1 MIVLLLRVPMKRGHV
16 PPPGPRHVVHEA
28 FHADALAEP
37 PQRRRH
43 RRCRRR
49 GRRRAGNAGRRR
61 PRHRRAL
68 RGQVRR
74 RLSRHHARAAFGKY
88 RRIVGRRRAV
98 RDRGEIL
105 DGHGAEERLRGADGP
120 RGVFRNE
127 ADLVVRVVLMMHL
140 PLVGR
145 DRRHGLRARVRAS
158 RRVGPGHVDAEA
170 LVLGG
175 LDSGVVLIR
184 IHRGMMLMLQH
195 LLPGIGMRR
204 LLRQLL
210 QHLLPLL
217 LTLLLLLLVSR
228 REEMTEVLSRFDGYH
243 LRLLRV
249 GYVDVDAV
257 RSGHH
262 LASIPSFEIFRAVR
276 IINETASD
284 PGFSVP
290 SE

>member
-1 MIVLLLRVPMKRGHV
+1 M
-16 PPPGPRHVVHEA
+16 
-28 FHADALAEP
+28 
-37 PQRRRH
+37 
-43 RRCRRR
+43 
-49 GRRRAGNAGRRR
+49 
-61 PRHRRAL
+61 
-68 RGQVRR
+68 
-74 RLSRHHARAAFGKY
+74 
-88 RRIVGRRRAV
+88 
-98 RDRGEIL
+98 
-105 DGHGAEERLRGADGP
+105 
-120 RGVFRNE
+120 
-127 ADLVVRVVLMMHL
+127 
-140 PLVGR
+140 
-145 DRRHGLRARVRAS
+145 
-158 RRVGPGHVDAEA
+158 
-170 LVLGG
+170 
-175 LDSGVVLIR
+175 DSGVVLIR